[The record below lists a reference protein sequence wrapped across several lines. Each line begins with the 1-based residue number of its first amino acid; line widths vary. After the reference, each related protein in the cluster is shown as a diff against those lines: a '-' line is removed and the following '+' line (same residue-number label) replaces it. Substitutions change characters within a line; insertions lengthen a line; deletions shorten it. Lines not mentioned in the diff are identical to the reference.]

1 MRHNFHP
8 AVQDWFEAAF
18 GAPTE
23 VQARGWPAIQS
34 GHHALLAAPTGSGKT
49 LAAFLCAID
58 ALVQLGV
65 QGALTDEIYIVYVS
79 PLKALGNDIEKNL
92 AGPLAGIRARL
103 ARRGDP
109 DVELRVAVRTGDTPA
124 RERTSMSRRPPH
136 ILVTTPESLYI
147 LLTSE
152 GGRRALRTVRT
163 VIVDEI
169 HALAP
174 NKRGAHLALSLERLE
189 SLAGRPLVRIGLSAT
204 QAPIDAIARFL
215 TGAREPSARCTVVD
229 LGHVR
234 KRDLA
239 IEMPRSPL
247 ETVAS
252 AELWSEVY
260 DRIAELAREHRTT
273 LVFVNTRRL
282 AERLAFHLGDR
293 LGKDAVTSHHGSLSR
308 EHRLAAE
315 LRLKAGTLRVLVA
328 TASLELGIDIGD
340 VDLVVQ
346 VGATRSIG
354 TALQRIG
361 RASHGVTGVPKG
373 RFFPTNRDEL
383 VEVVALMRCV
393 GRGELDRLV
402 VPEGPMDILAQ
413 QIVAAVAAEEWELTG
428 LFDLVRRAAPY
439 AGLARSDFDAVVQM
453 LADGFATARGRR
465 GAHLHLDAVHDV
477 VRARKGA
484 RLAAITSGGAIAD
497 VADYEVVL
505 EPNELKV
512 GSLHEDF
519 AIESSAGDIFQLGN
533 VSYRILRVERG
544 KVRVADAR
552 GAPPTI
558 PFWIGESPG
567 RSAELSSA
575 VSKLREEVGRALAD
589 PIGGPPDALATEVG
603 AEATR
608 QVLTY
613 LGNAQVSLGV
623 MPTQECLV
631 IERFFDETGGMHL
644 VIHAPFGSRVNRA
657 WGLALRKCFCRK
669 FDFELQAAAT
679 DDAIVLSLGPTHA
692 FPVDEVWGYLRSA
705 TAREVLVQALLA
717 APIFGSRWRWNASR
731 SLAILRFRG
740 GKKVPAQ
747 FQRMEA
753 EDLLTVCFPQQVAC
767 LENVVGDRE
776 IPDHPLVT
784 QTIEDCLTE
793 AMDTEGFLDIVRRI
807 ERTLAAKDGEPTSLR
822 LVAKDVTEPSAL
834 AAAVLTA
841 RPYAFLDDAPLEER
855 RTQAVMSRRWLGPGQ
870 GGDLAALDPAAIE
883 AVCAEAWPDPR
894 DREELH
900 DALVLLGFLTLAE
913 AERQRLLPLL
923 EELRRLR
930 RAALLDLG
938 DPVGHAVWVAAERLP
953 EHRAVHP
960 SLASRSVL
968 EAPARY
974 AARVWTRDAAIGALL
989 RSRLEGLGPVT
1000 AAALAGSLGVE
1011 VSDARIALASL
1022 ESEGFCFRG
1031 SFRGKAGDE
1040 YCERRLLARIH
1051 RRTLDRLR
1059 REIEPVA
1066 AGDFLR
1072 MLSRWQRVE
1081 EPVSGPQGLQ
1091 MALEMLSGF
1100 EAPAGVWE
1108 GDLLAARASSYDP
1121 AWLDTLCLSGRLL
1134 WGRLEAQEL
1143 RARGGSVRTTPITIV
1158 SRAGFEMWRREAE
1171 PGDGEGPAPG
1181 GNSERVVTALRV
1193 AGPAFY
1199 GDLQRTTGLLRA
1211 ELEQA
1216 LADLVRRGCVTS
1228 DSFVGMR
1235 ALLQPARDTT
1245 GRGGPRGRA
1254 RGRRL
1259 GDFGIEAAGR
1269 WSLLPREARA
1279 PEHAETRTEAI
1290 ARALLRRWGVVMR
1303 RLVDREGALPPWRDL
1318 LVVYRR
1324 LEARGEIRGG
1334 RFVAGM
1340 TGEQYALPEAVEML
1354 RAARR
1359 GAQAHEKAPIVVIS
1373 ACDPLNLVG
1382 LITPGD
1388 RVPTLGSNRIA
1399 LRGGVPVAVRET
1411 GKTRMLQ
1418 ELPIEVRREVE
1429 SALIRVRGAGARR
1442 ADVVRIAG
1450 HGARFA
1456 VPVPRP

>member
-567 RSAELSSA
+567 RSAELSRA
-575 VSKLREEVGRALAD
+575 VSELRDGVSAAFAD
-589 PIGGPPDALATEVG
+589 GTVG
-603 AEATR
+603 ALGRLLGMGEDDAARR
-608 QVLTY
+608 QLVDY
-613 LGNAQVSLGV
+613 LRNVEGSLGV
-623 MPTQECLV
+623 MPSQECLV

-644 VIHAPFGSRVNRA
+644 VLHAPFGSRVNRA

-669 FDFELQAAAT
+669 FDFELQAA
-679 DDAIVLSLGPTHA
+679 
-692 FPVDEVWGYLRSA
+692 
-705 TAREVLVQALLA
+705 
-717 APIFGSRWRWNASR
+717 
-731 SLAILRFRG
+731 
-740 GKKVPAQ
+740 
-747 FQRMEA
+747 
-753 EDLLTVCFPQQVAC
+753 
-767 LENVVGDRE
+767 
-776 IPDHPLVT
+776 
-784 QTIEDCLTE
+784 
-793 AMDTEGFLDIVRRI
+793 
-807 ERTLAAKDGEPTSLR
+807 
-822 LVAKDVTEPSAL
+822 
-834 AAAVLTA
+834 
-841 RPYAFLDDAPLEER
+841 
-855 RTQAVMSRRWLGPGQ
+855 
-870 GGDLAALDPAAIE
+870 
-883 AVCAEAWPDPR
+883 
-894 DREELH
+894 
-900 DALVLLGFLTLAE
+900 
-913 AERQRLLPLL
+913 
-923 EELRRLR
+923 
-930 RAALLDLG
+930 
-938 DPVGHAVWVAAERLP
+938 
-953 EHRAVHP
+953 
-960 SLASRSVL
+960 
-968 EAPARY
+968 
-974 AARVWTRDAAIGALL
+974 
-989 RSRLEGLGPVT
+989 
-1000 AAALAGSLGVE
+1000 
-1011 VSDARIALASL
+1011 
-1022 ESEGFCFRG
+1022 
-1031 SFRGKAGDE
+1031 
-1040 YCERRLLARIH
+1040 
-1051 RRTLDRLR
+1051 
-1059 REIEPVA
+1059 
-1066 AGDFLR
+1066 
-1072 MLSRWQRVE
+1072 
-1081 EPVSGPQGLQ
+1081 
-1091 MALEMLSGF
+1091 
-1100 EAPAGVWE
+1100 
-1108 GDLLAARASSYDP
+1108 
-1121 AWLDTLCLSGRLL
+1121 
-1134 WGRLEAQEL
+1134 
-1143 RARGGSVRTTPITIV
+1143 
-1158 SRAGFEMWRREAE
+1158 
-1171 PGDGEGPAPG
+1171 
-1181 GNSERVVTALRV
+1181 
-1193 AGPAFY
+1193 
-1199 GDLQRTTGLLRA
+1199 
-1211 ELEQA
+1211 
-1216 LADLVRRGCVTS
+1216 
-1228 DSFVGMR
+1228 
-1235 ALLQPARDTT
+1235 
-1245 GRGGPRGRA
+1245 
-1254 RGRRL
+1254 
-1259 GDFGIEAAGR
+1259 
-1269 WSLLPREARA
+1269 
-1279 PEHAETRTEAI
+1279 
-1290 ARALLRRWGVVMR
+1290 
-1303 RLVDREGALPPWRDL
+1303 
-1318 LVVYRR
+1318 
-1324 LEARGEIRGG
+1324 
-1334 RFVAGM
+1334 
-1340 TGEQYALPEAVEML
+1340 
-1354 RAARR
+1354 
-1359 GAQAHEKAPIVVIS
+1359 
-1373 ACDPLNLVG
+1373 
-1382 LITPGD
+1382 
-1388 RVPTLGSNRIA
+1388 
-1399 LRGGVPVAVRET
+1399 
-1411 GKTRMLQ
+1411 
-1418 ELPIEVRREVE
+1418 
-1429 SALIRVRGAGARR
+1429 
-1442 ADVVRIAG
+1442 
-1450 HGARFA
+1450 
-1456 VPVPRP
+1456 